1 MLFRS
6 VDVNTSVP
14 VIRVSPIISEEDR
27 LRILSRVARSSTSK
41 LKSNQ
46 ITLDKIVKIV
56 GQYLNDDQLER
67 VILELQPM
75 FGSIET
81 QDRRKHMSIRLSD
94 VLSPSRIQVLSKVS
108 DWRSALTIASA
119 PLMNEHVITESYI
132 DAMIANV
139 EYYGPYIVIA
149 PYLALGHALP
159 SDGVNA
165 LGVSILK
172 LEEDVF
178 FEDRPVSVVIILA
191 PIDKRSHLGIM
202 KDIMDLFSDGQF
214 VSDLSDCRLPS
225 DVYELIVN
233 RKKADE
239 VEEDGD

>member
-1 MLFRS
+1 MEE
-6 VDVNTSVP
+6 N
-14 VIRVSPIISEEDR
+14 VI
-27 LRILSRVARSSTSK
+27 SS
-41 LKSNQ
+41 
-46 ITLDKIVKIV
+46 
-56 GQYLNDDQLER
+56 
-67 VILELQPM
+67 
-75 FGSIET
+75 
-81 QDRRKHMSIRLSD
+81 
-94 VLSPSRIQVLSKVS
+94 
-108 DWRSALTIASA
+108 
-119 PLMNEHVITESYI
+119 SYI

-202 KDIMDLFSDGQF
+202 KDIMDLFNDDLF
-214 VSDLSDCRLPS
+214 VSSLSDCKIPQHI
-225 DVYELIVN
+225 YELIVS
-233 RKKADE
+233 RKKVEE
-239 VEEDGD
+239 VLEDGD